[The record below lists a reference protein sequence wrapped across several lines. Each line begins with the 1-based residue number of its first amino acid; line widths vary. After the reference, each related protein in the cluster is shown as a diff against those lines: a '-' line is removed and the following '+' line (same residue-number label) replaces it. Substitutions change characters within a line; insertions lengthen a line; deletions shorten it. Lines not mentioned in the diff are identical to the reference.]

1 MIIFEKL
8 RFKNILSVGN
18 VFLEIDLNK
27 SKNTLIVGPNGQGK
41 STVLDALTFALF
53 GKPFRRINKPQL
65 VNSINGKNML
75 CEIEFTIGKNSYLIR
90 RGIKPT
96 IFEIFCN
103 DTLINQDSANRDYQQ
118 YLEQNILKMNFK
130 SFLQTVVLGSANYT
144 PFMQLPALAR
154 RELIEDLLDIQVFSV
169 MNTLLKDQIADN
181 KQNISNTIHQ
191 IELLET
197 KYDLGLKHEES
208 IKKMKKSSIDDKKK
222 TMHEAK
228 TTLQDLEV
236 QLAPLNQEVKDL
248 DQKRAELKK
257 SEQCLIKLNSL
268 STQMKQKL
276 DGLKGQLQ
284 EISSNTV
291 CTACHQNL
299 DESHIQRISEGKKAQ
314 IVEIED
320 GLQKLSEKM
329 IHTQVSVDLLKEVE
343 EHRTGILMD
352 IATIQAKV
360 SSTRQQINKLKKEI
374 ETETALLDSQST
386 SSSELQ
392 KTKSLIEEQNK
403 VKEQLLL
410 DRDVLQICSTLLK
423 DGGVKARIIAQYIPV
438 INKLINKYLSS
449 MDFFIQ
455 FELDTEF
462 KEVIRSRFRD
472 EFSYENFSEGEK
484 TRIDLAL
491 LFAWRAIAKMR
502 NTTST
507 NLLVFDEILDS
518 SLDSSGVDDLMK
530 ILNQLTADVN
540 VFIISH
546 RDSMF
551 DKFTDVIKFEKVKGF
566 TRTV

>member
-1 MIIFEKL
+1 MIVFEKL

-18 VFLEIDLNK
+18 VFLEVNLNK

-41 STVLDALTFALF
+41 STVLDALCFALF

-103 DTLINQDSANRDYQQ
+103 DVLINQDSANRDYQQ
-118 YLEQNILKMNFK
+118 YLEQSILKMNFK

-144 PFMQLPALAR
+144 PFMQLTALAR

-169 MNTLLKDQIADN
+169 MNNLLKEQVADN
-181 KQNISNTIHQ
+181 KQNISNTVHQ

-208 IKKMKKSSIDDKKK
+208 IKKLKKSSIEEKKK
-222 TMHEAK
+222 ALEEAK
-228 TTLQDLEV
+228 KD
-236 QLAPLNQEVKDL
+236 QLLWENAIKQFDEPLKEATKQIE
-248 DQKRAELKK
+248 ELKK
-257 SEQCLIKLNSL
+257 SEKCVIKLTSL
-268 STQMKQKL
+268 KTQMTQKL
-276 DGLKGQLQ
+276 ESLKNQVQ
-284 EISSNTV
+284 TSDV
-291 CTACHQNL
+291 CSACQQTLSEEHIHKINL
-299 DESHIQRISEGKKAQ
+299 SKTQQ
-314 IVEIED
+314 ITEIED
-320 GLQKLSEKM
+320 GLQKLNEKL
-329 IHTQVSVDLLKEVE
+329 TTAQETANGLRAAE
-343 EHRTGILMD
+343 EKKTDILMD
-352 IATIQAKV
+352 ITTHQAQL

-374 ETETALLDSQST
+374 ETETALLDNQST
-386 SSSELQ
+386 TSSELKQ
-392 KTKSLIEEQNK
+392 TKQMILDQNK

-438 INKLINKYLSS
+438 INKLINKYLSA

-507 NLLVFDEILDS
+507 NLLIFDEILDS
-518 SLDSSGVDDLMK
+518 SLDSSGVDDLLK
-530 ILNQLTADVN
+530 ILNQLTSDVN

-546 RDSMF
+546 RDAMF
-551 DKFTDVIKFEKVKGF
+551 DKFTDVIRFEKVKGF
-566 TRTV
+566 TKVV

>member
-1 MIIFEKL
+1 MIVFEKL

-18 VFLEIDLNK
+18 VFLEVNLNK

-41 STVLDALTFALF
+41 STVLDALCFALF

-103 DTLINQDSANRDYQQ
+103 DVLINQDSANRDYQQ
-118 YLEQNILKMNFK
+118 YLEQSILKMNFK

-144 PFMQLPALAR
+144 PFMQLTALAR

-169 MNTLLKDQIADN
+169 MNNLLKEQVADN
-181 KQNISNTIHQ
+181 KQNISNTVHQ

-208 IKKMKKSSIDDKKK
+208 IKKLKKSSIEEKKK
-222 TMHEAK
+222 ALEEATK
-228 TTLQDLEV
+228 D
-236 QLAPLNQEVKDL
+236 QLLWENTIKQFDEPLKEATKQIE
-248 DQKRAELKK
+248 ELKK
-257 SEQCLIKLNSL
+257 SEKCVIKLTSL
-268 STQMKQKL
+268 KTQMTQKL
-276 DGLKGQLQ
+276 ESLKNQVQ
-284 EISSNTV
+284 TSDV
-291 CTACHQNL
+291 CSACQQTLSEEHIHKINL
-299 DESHIQRISEGKKAQ
+299 SKTQQ
-314 IVEIED
+314 ITEIED
-320 GLQKLSEKM
+320 GLQKLNEKL
-329 IHTQVSVDLLKEVE
+329 TTAQETANGLRAAE
-343 EHRTGILMD
+343 EKKTDILMD
-352 IATIQAKV
+352 ITTHQAQL

-374 ETETALLDSQST
+374 ETETALLDNQST
-386 SSSELQ
+386 TSSELKQ
-392 KTKSLIEEQNK
+392 TKQMILDQNK

-438 INKLINKYLSS
+438 INKLINKYLSA

-507 NLLVFDEILDS
+507 NLLIFDEILDS
-518 SLDSSGVDDLMK
+518 SLDSSGVDDLLK
-530 ILNQLTADVN
+530 ILNQLTSDVN

-546 RDSMF
+546 RDAMF
-551 DKFTDVIKFEKVKGF
+551 DKFTDVIRFEKVKGF
-566 TRTV
+566 TKVV